1 MSFKS
6 FKASSGAM
14 GGSAVVRTG
23 RSAGGWEHSVKA
35 SAIWLKKAMIPGTF
49 QEKRTERTSE
59 TKDLVK
65 VAYENTISTIWTLHD
80 SSSVQVCE
88 GSS

>member
-1 MSFKS
+1 MSTSIHHPMSFKS

-49 QEKRTERTSE
+49 PVRPRSPAFTRLPRS
-59 TKDLVK
+59 TKPYK
-65 VAYENTISTIWTLHD
+65 P
-80 SSSVQVCE
+80 
-88 GSS
+88 